1 MDFLQSIPVIGP
13 IVPLLIG
20 AAVLWFVWNAVA
32 PRLNL
37 PSLDVESLKARFSGG
52 GTSPAARAQREA
64 TRERRAGNYLMAG
77 KLYEDA
83 GELQQ
88 ALDCYLE
95 GEEWNAAGFVSEQ
108 MPGRSEKA
116 ADLFLKGGD
125 WKKAASVFEKT
136 GKPGR
141 AAALYE
147 EKNNNLDAARLYA
160 AASSFAKAAELYV
173 KSGYPLK
180 AGECFEKNG
189 EALRA
194 AECFEQH
201 FMENV
206 AFATTYSST
215 AASTDS
221 KYAQVA
227 GKLYEQ
233 AGLAEKARE
242 IYVRGFYFSDAA
254 RVSMSL
260 GQFAKAAEQFLR
272 AENLE
277 GAADAFE
284 KAGDAPKAANYRGEI
299 AFKAGRQAEAAAF
312 FQRARD
318 FGRSAELFEQLGMA
332 GEAARAY
339 EEGESFSAAGGCYL
353 RAGLKSEA
361 ASCFERSGEYET
373 AAKLRE
379 ELGDEA
385 GAAALYEKAGQTFKS
400 GLAAA
405 KAGQQQKAIALLQR
419 VTPADEQYLQATEQ
433 LAELFLRGGMAGL
446 AVERLRKVLAGPVPP
461 GGALDLHY
469 LEALACEVAGSK
481 AEAIAIYKKV
491 LSENFQFRDA
501 ARRVQALE
509 AGQSLPLPFA
519 AAAPATGPAPAAKV
533 PAAPA
538 PAPAAAPPPAKAP
551 SPSSPAVAVSA
562 AKAPAASPAPAA
574 KPAAPAGPP
583 LAPAAVK
590 APAAPPAAAARPA
603 APAPSPAPA
612 AAKLPAAV
620 PAPAAA
626 STVPPQPPPAPA
638 PPALAPGLATIPP
651 GGKQRFVPGPE
662 IGRGPL
668 GVVRGGTDLTTA
680 KPVAIRQLAQHD
692 AALVA
697 DLKAAAAVSHPNVAR
712 ILGFVD
718 IEGQRCLVTELVQGA
733 SLTAALQNGKR
744 LAPAQVLGIG
754 RVVAQALGAIHA
766 KGLAHGSVQPSNL
779 VSVAGSLRLTDV
791 GLGRLHQAVVKS
803 SPYRAPES
811 RLDATGDLYALGAL
825 LYHALTGAPPAAGAT
840 PPPPSAKVAGLSAA
854 LDAIVLRCLAQD
866 PAQRVASAEA
876 LLGELQAAR

>member
-20 AAVLWFVWNAVA
+20 VAVLWFVWNALA

-116 ADLFLKGGD
+116 AELFLKGGD

-189 EALRA
+189 EAQRA

-227 GKLYEQ
+227 GRLYEQ

-332 GEAARAY
+332 AEAARAY

-491 LSENFQFRDA
+491 LSENFGFRDA

-538 PAPAAAPPPAKAP
+538 PAPAVAPPPAKAP
-551 SPSSPAVAVSA
+551 SPASPAVAASA
-562 AKAPAASPAPAA
+562 AKTPAASPAPAA
-574 KPAAPAGPP
+574 
-583 LAPAAVK
+583 
-590 APAAPPAAAARPA
+590 RPA
-603 APAPSPAPA
+603 VPPPSPAPA
-612 AAKLPAAV
+612 PAKLPAAV

-626 STVPPQPPPAPA
+626 SPPAPA
-638 PPALAPGLATIPP
+638 AKPATAPAASTTAAPAPVPARVPVAAPPPAAQPAPAPGLATIPP

-668 GVVRGGTDLTTA
+668 GVVRGGSDLTTA
-680 KPVAIRQLAQHD
+680 KPVAIRLLAQHD

-718 IEGQRCLVTELVQGA
+718 VEGQRCLVTELVQGA

-811 RLDATGDLYALGAL
+811 RLDAAGDLYALGAL
-825 LYHALTGAPPAAGAT
+825 LYHALTGAPPAPGGT
-840 PPPPSAKVAGLSAA
+840 PPPPSAKVAGLPAA

-876 LLGELQAAR
+876 LLGELQAVR